1 MPGPRPEETLRQ
13 LVDALNARDAESAMA
28 QYHPDAA
35 FVPEPGKPETGLVAI
50 RAALDAFLA
59 TQPRLAVEIAQVI
72 EAGDVALCCT
82 RWTLTD
88 ADADEGEPIGAG
100 VGAVVL
106 RRQPDGV
113 WKIAIEN
120 PWADGET

>member
-1 MPGPRPEETLRQ
+1 MPARAEETLRQ
-13 LVDALNARDAESAMA
+13 LIDALNAGDADAAIA
-28 QYHPDAA
+28 QYHPEAA

-50 RAALDAFLA
+50 RRALDAFLA
-59 TQPRLAVEIAQVI
+59 TQPRLSVEIAQVI

-82 RWTLTD
+82 HWSLTD
-88 ADADEGEPIGAG
+88 ADAEGGEPVGAG

-106 RRQPDGV
+106 RRQADGE

-120 PWADGET
+120 PWADSE